1 MLESNI
7 CILSFCIIRYLLCRK
22 KIIAKPCAY
31 RSKRDPIEVK
41 NINVKSMLPAAVS
54 ILATP
59 AVSRKPSLSG
69 TDR

>member
-1 MLESNI
+1 MHVVIGHLV
-7 CILSFCIIRYLLCRK
+7 CRK
-22 KIIAKPCAY
+22 KIIAQPSAY

-41 NINVKSMLPAAVS
+41 DINVKSMLPAAVS

-69 TDR
+69 TET